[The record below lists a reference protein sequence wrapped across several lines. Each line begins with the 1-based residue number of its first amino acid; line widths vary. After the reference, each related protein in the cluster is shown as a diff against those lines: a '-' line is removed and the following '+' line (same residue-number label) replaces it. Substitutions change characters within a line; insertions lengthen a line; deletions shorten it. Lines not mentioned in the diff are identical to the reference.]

1 MLLTLTTVF
10 NSELVCVRHAV
21 ARPSADP
28 CSEVERG
35 AAELLLMPITG
46 LFAKHDGPKQHFI
59 ANSNHALLL
68 GLGGP
73 YRISFPDGK
82 GDESLVVQFSKGALA
97 SLLAETVGVEDLSS
111 PRLNAHCLLA
121 PATVLDRN
129 VLQRHLAQGAADP
142 LAVEELCV
150 AILSGSLHAAYRDL
164 RGPQRARHC
173 LTMLRRR
180 QQVEQV
186 KELISLYPTREW
198 TLDTLA
204 RHANTSPYH
213 LTRVF
218 REEVGVP
225 VHQYLIRTRL
235 GMALEALR
243 ATDLSV
249 NSTLNLTKIALE
261 TGFANHSHFTSSF
274 RSLFGVTPS
283 QWRGDDVDKITH
295 HAARTS
301 LADAR

>member
-10 NSELVCVRHAV
+10 NSELVSVRHAV
-21 ARPSADP
+21 ARPSANP

-35 AAELLLMPITG
+35 GTELLLMPITG
-46 LFAKHDGPKQHFI
+46 LFAKHDGPKQYFI
-59 ANSNHALLL
+59 ANPNHALLL
-68 GLGGP
+68 ALGDP

-82 GDESLVVQFSKGALA
+82 GDESLILEFSKPALA

-111 PRLNAHCLLA
+111 PRLNAHCLLS
-121 PATVLDRN
+121 PATVLNRN
-129 VLQRHLAQGAADP
+129 LLQRHLAQGVADP
-142 LAVEELCV
+142 LAIEELCV
-150 AILSGSLHAAYRDL
+150 AILSGTLHAAYRNQ
-164 RGPQRARHC
+164 RGQQRARHC
-173 LTMLRRR
+173 LTMPRRR
-180 QQVEQV
+180 QQVETV
-186 KELISLYPTREW
+186 KELLFLYPTQEW
-198 TLDTLA
+198 TLAILA

-243 ATDLSV
+243 AMD
-249 NSTLNLTKIALE
+249 STANLKTNLITNLTKIALE

-274 RSLFGVTPS
+274 RSLFGITPT
-283 QWRGDDVDKITH
+283 QLRG
-295 HAARTS
+295 RTS
-301 LADAR
+301 KY